1 MKNGVSYLM
10 AALAGLVVA
19 MAIPVLAEEVK
30 SLRGP
35 NDPRETVKA
44 PRIYQP
50 RTASRIPRTFRTQP
64 PLIPHT
70 VDKHRVNLKSNRC
83 LSCHDRAVNAE
94 HQAPAISRS
103 HYIRRNGTEGISIS
117 KTRYFC
123 TQCHVPQTNA
133 GPLVGNT
140 FRGVK

>member
-1 MKNGVSYLM
+1 MNIRIPYVASV
-10 AALAGLVVA
+10 LAGVFLMVA
-19 MAIPVLAEEVK
+19 GSAISETVK

-35 NDPRETVKA
+35 NAVSDTVKA
-44 PRIYQP
+44 PRIYKPQ
-50 RTASRIPRTFRTQP
+50 TESRIPRTFRTQP
-64 PLIPHT
+64 PLVPHAVT
-70 VDKHRVNLKSNRC
+70 KHRIDLRSNRC
-83 LSCHDRAVNAE
+83 LGCHDRAVNTE

-123 TQCHVPQTNA
+123 TQCHVPQLNA
-133 GPLVGNT
+133 KSLVGNT